1 MNNVTTAAL
10 PVSGRVGGGVLR
22 NARRVVVMEIAE
34 QGLAI
39 VLSVVMEIVEQG
51 LTIL

>member
-1 MNNVTTAAL
+1 M
-10 PVSGRVGGGVLR
+10 SGRVGGRVLR
-22 NARRVVVMEIAE
+22 IARCVVVMDIAE
-34 QGLAI
+34 KGLAI